1 MNSPLSSIW
10 FSWGGWK
17 YFAKIAR
24 YRPDLAGRSI
34 IGSAIRQ
41 WPVHCK
47 VCRCIALHW
56 IAPPQSAALQ
66 WYSMHSALNC
76 NGQFMVHWI
85 SIRQNI
91 IWLSLEWRIFANI
104 TYNDHVDLSTRILS
118 FNHLIPHWTIERNS
132 VLENRKTGSLSVSV
146 PDMYCI
152 QTCLICWISYRWWV
166 EFVNIITSTA
176 CIPASWVHSCM
187 QYAWVNASWTYES
200 YMHNGIMHH
209 TYMYYGHMYVYIV
222 HQLVVLDGTWGAPY
236 TYCIQYC

>member
-1 MNSPLSSIW
+1 MAESTLQRLQGIGLTWPAAALAVQSAS
-10 FSWGGWK
+10 GRCT
-17 YFAKIAR
+17 AKCV
-24 YRPDLAGRSI
+24 D
-34 IGSAIRQ
+34 
-41 WPVHCK
+41 
-47 VCRCIALHW
+47 ALHW

-104 TYNDHVDLSTRILS
+104 TYNDHVDLSTQILS
-118 FNHLIPHWTIERNS
+118 FDHLISHWIIERNS
-132 VLENRKTGSLSVSV
+132 VLENRKTGCLSVSV

-166 EFVNIITSTA
+166 EFVNIITST
-176 CIPASWVHSCM
+176 ASWVHSCM

-209 TYMYYGHMYVYIV
+209 TYMYYGHMYV
-222 HQLVVLDGTWGAPY
+222 
-236 TYCIQYC
+236 CIHSTSTSSSRWDLGGPLHLLYSILLSV